1 MCSSDYY
8 STIVY
13 LLIVSLNAL
22 YVLMRQFFR
31 LTILPKKYLIGLN
44 AFNKDRSLHLAAV
57 IRASS
62 LSIEATILL

>member
-1 MCSSDYY
+1 MCSDYY

-13 LLIVSLNAL
+13 LLIVSLNTL
-22 YVLMRQFFR
+22 YVLRRQLFR

-44 AFNKDRSLHLAAV
+44 AFNRDRFLHLAAV
-57 IRASS
+57 RASS

>member
-1 MCSSDYY
+1 MCSDYY

-13 LLIVSLNAL
+13 LLIVSLNRL
-22 YVLMRQFFR
+22 YVLRRQLFR

-44 AFNKDRSLHLAAV
+44 TFNKDRFLHLAAV